1 MHVDFKDFVTLVRND
16 ILGLS
21 QTAIPV
27 KKMARELGLEDPSE
41 LQAGIEALT
50 YVILHMAKVN
60 ATEEEFHLIY
70 GASGLNQKP
79 AFEQAMFD
87 VVYAALTE
95 VREVLDQEN
104 LSGIA
109 KFRELDWRLSL
120 VTANRS
126 KQKIMEPKFTVKLDI

>member
-1 MHVDFKDFVTLVRND
+1 MARDA
-16 ILGLS
+16 GLS
-21 QTAIPV
+21 
-27 KKMARELGLEDPSE
+27 DPSE

-50 YVILHMAKVN
+50 YMILHMAKVN
-60 ATEEEFHLIY
+60 ATEEEYHLIY
-70 GASGLNQKP
+70 QSSGLNTQP

-104 LSGIA
+104 LAGIA
-109 KFRELDWRLSL
+109 KFSDLEWRLSL

-126 KQKIMEPKFTVKLDI
+126 K